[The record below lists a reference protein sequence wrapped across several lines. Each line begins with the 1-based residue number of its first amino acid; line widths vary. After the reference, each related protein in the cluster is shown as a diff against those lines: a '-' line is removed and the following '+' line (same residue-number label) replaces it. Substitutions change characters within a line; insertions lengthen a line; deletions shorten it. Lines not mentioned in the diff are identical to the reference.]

1 MFAVTSDHLVDE
13 ESFPLLVWALED
25 DDDRVRCHALQAL
38 AGRQEEGGLVR
49 AGRNDPPQDRAEAA
63 RQGPPLGF
71 TRSQVSPSAFHG
83 SVNAVVRRRFGAPP
97 GKDTARLREA
107 ALSME

>member
-1 MFAVTSDHLVDE
+1 VQ
-13 ESFPLLVWALED
+13 ALED

-63 RQGPPLGF
+63 AKDR
-71 TRSQVSPSAFHG
+71 RSASLDH
-83 SVNAVVRRRFGAPP
+83 R
-97 GKDTARLREA
+97 
-107 ALSME
+107 